1 MIKLENLS
9 QENGKKISRSVEPS
23 YTETLINMWVS
34 YLMIG
39 LMARESQHL
48 QTEIST
54 RETIKMVRGTGL
66 ASSHGMMGSNM
77 RAAGRRIIDME

>member
-1 MIKLENLS
+1 
-9 QENGKKISRSVEPS
+9 
-23 YTETLINMWVS
+23 
-34 YLMIG
+34 MIG
-39 LMARESQHL
+39 LMARESQNL

-66 ASSHGMMGSNM
+66 ASSHGMMASNM